1 MLPQLPRVSVLLL
14 LSAALSVLVG
24 CTTLQPAPSNPTAAA
39 ATPVEQPSPTA
50 AAQPQQLTVYSGRNE
65 NLIGPLVEQFRQE
78 TGIEVSVR
86 YGDTAEMAATILEE
100 GKNSP
105 ADVFFAQDAGALGAL
120 AAKGRLQPLPAEIL
134 QQVDARFRDPNGRW
148 VGASGRARV
157 VVYNT
162 DRVTEADLPDSIF
175 GFTDPA
181 WRGRVGWAPT
191 NGSFQAMV
199 TAMRL
204 LHGEDAARAWL
215 QGMIANDVKVYPNN
229 SAIVEAVGKGEVDVG
244 LVNHYYLYRFLAER
258 GESFPARNYFTRA
271 VDAGALTNIAGLG
284 IVDTARNRDAAERFV
299 AYMLSTA
306 AQKYFAEKTYEYPL
320 VAGVAADSRLR
331 PLTELQ
337 TPNLDLSRLEDL
349 EGTLRLL
356 QEVGALQ

>member
-1 MLPQLPRVSVLLL
+1 MFLSRRWFSVPLLWAAV
-14 LSAALSVLVG
+14 LSTVVG
-24 CTTLQPAPSNPTAAA
+24 CTGLQPAPT
-39 ATPVEQPSPTA
+39 SPTTAEPA
-50 AAQPQQLTVYSGRNE
+50 AGSAASEPLRLTVYSGRNE

-100 GKNSP
+100 GRNSP

-120 AAKGRLQPLPAEIL
+120 AAKGRLQPLPAEVL
-134 QQVDARFRDPNGRW
+134 QQVDARFRDPNGLW
-148 VGASGRARV
+148 VGASGRART

-162 DRVTEADLPDSIF
+162 DRLSEADLPDSVF

-181 WRGRVGWAPT
+181 WKGRVGWAPT

-215 QGMIANDVKVYPNN
+215 QGMIANGVKVYPNN
-229 SAIVEAVGKGEVDVG
+229 SAIVEAVGKGEIDAG

-271 VDAGALTNIAGLG
+271 VDAGALVNIAGLG
-284 IVDTARNRDAAERFV
+284 IVDTARNRRAAERFV
-299 AYMLSTA
+299 AYMLSPG
-306 AQKYFAEKTYEYPL
+306 AQAYFSEKTYEYPL
-320 VAGVAADSRLR
+320 IAGVAADSRLR
-331 PLTELQ
+331 PLAELR
-337 TPNLDLSRLEDL
+337 TPDLDLSRLQDL